1 MVQTAP
7 IRCTRLP
14 HGDTTTIWAPY
25 CACCSH
31 IVPSASHLVPSVS
44 HMVPH
49 GSHKPS
55 NSCTV
60 QLAPIWP
67 PYGAFGSH
75 MVPSTSCM
83 AHRASIRLPY
93 GSGSSHTD
101 HMAPIRSIQLADWL
115 HNWHHFGS
123 HMAQNGSHM
132 APIRLAHSS
141 KMANK
146 RLPYGPNMVHSALIC
161 YHLPTTWS
169 EMAPVSHP
177 PPIWCTRSPYGP
189 QMVAPSTSHTACTA
203 SIWLPHGASGSC
215 NCKCKWLPYD
225 TIP

>member
-1 MVQTAP
+1 MKGEHTVQTAH
-7 IRCTRLP
+7 IRCTQLP
-14 HGDTTTIWAPY
+14 HGYTTTIWAPY

-31 IVPSASHLVPSVS
+31 IVPSASHMVPSAS

-83 AHRASIRLPY
+83 AHRVSIWLTY
-93 GSGSSHTD
+93 GAGSSHTD
-101 HMAPIRSIQLADWL
+101 HMAPIRCIQLTDRL

-123 HMAQNGSHM
+123 HMAQNCSHM
-132 APIRLAHSS
+132 APIHTARTQLTSGKQTAPIRPQYGAFSS
-141 KMANK
+141 HM
-146 RLPYGPNMVHSALIC
+146 LP
-161 YHLPTTWS
+161 
-169 EMAPVSHP
+169 
-177 PPIWCTRSPYGP
+177 SPYNMEQNGSHK
-189 QMVAPSTSHTACTA
+189 PSTSHIVHTVP
-203 SIWLPHGASGSC
+203 IWPTDGGTIHLPCSLHSFHMAPTWC
-215 NCKCKWLPYD
+215 QWLL
-225 TIP
+225 